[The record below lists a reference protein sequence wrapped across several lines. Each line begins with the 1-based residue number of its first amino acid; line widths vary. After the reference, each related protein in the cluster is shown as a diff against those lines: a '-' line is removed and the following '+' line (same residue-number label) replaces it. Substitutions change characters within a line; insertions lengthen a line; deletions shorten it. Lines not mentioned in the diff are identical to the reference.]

1 MRKLYIGLGL
11 LLAASAAT
19 ARGATEALP
28 YEITFNSTNYNTWTS
43 VDDGQNEITWKNLI
57 WMWNNN
63 SWWYSLTSAQKTP
76 ANDWVVSPTFAIAE
90 GTQYEVSYKVDR
102 YSGDNATLTLALIDG
117 LDSPMS
123 KQEIDVWNMSSDKGI
138 VKTVTFTA
146 SAGGD
151 LRIGLHMGMTYNGS
165 AQKIKFVSFSIKAL
179 SKASAPAAVADFT
192 ATPGALGAATA
203 MLTFTAPLKDAEG
216 NDLSGTVDVNLYRE
230 DEETPFHTVTGL
242 APGAAGSYT
251 DTEAYTGETWYLA
264 RAVTDG
270 GESVE
275 ARADAWIGEDEPL
288 AVTINSIT
296 TAGKPSIAWT
306 PAEGGVHGGYVNTS
320 GLTYVISRVA
330 DGQLTKAGE
339 TSERSFTDADLDDSR
354 QANVSYQVVAKS
366 GAGLGAAAQ
375 TEAVNV
381 GPQLALPFAE
391 SFADTAYSTTPWM
404 QQTVRN
410 AEGATREPS
419 WELLASKSM
428 EVDAT
433 DDNPEGVTVT
443 ISSQDTDRGMIAFKA
458 TGQWTN
464 YCESRLVMPSIDF
477 TGMLNPV
484 LTFYIFR
491 ESWSSLD
498 PATQNGR
505 NDDYITVA
513 ARSANGEFTAAE
525 GEFHRYG
532 KQNAWELCEVP
543 LYAFAGLDRVQVALV
558 GHGVGNTIYI
568 DNIRI
573 EERTAYDL
581 AITGFSA
588 PERIRVGEP
597 GGISA
602 VIKNNGGFTAN
613 EYSVELY
620 KNDVKVETA
629 PGNETAP
636 GKSTVVRF
644 EYSPSDNEEE
654 AEAVFSAK
662 IVYAPDQEAANN
674 VSETAGVAIT
684 APLLPAVNTLEG
696 GFAQD
701 KTHLTWQPASW
712 LPAET
717 LKESDGFET
726 YAPFSIDTFGD
737 FSSYDM
743 DNRITVPITGLT
755 YPNAGEKMACQ
766 IMTPAMTNIDPEE
779 LDLWTPHGGSSM
791 VVFPQATSA
800 TADIA
805 SNDWLVFPMLSGN
818 AQIIK
823 MWLRSV
829 NAENY
834 PEYILGYYATTS
846 DPTDADD
853 FLPCPD
859 SEASYAVPT
868 AWTLKDYS
876 VPAGAK
882 WFALRHISQS
892 GYMLM
897 LDDVSYE
904 RAVPAIEPD
913 GYNVYCNGVKANDEL
928 LTDCVFDHRPNVENS
943 VYTVK
948 AVYGDREST
957 ASNEVSV
964 NITGVDIVEAEEME
978 TEYFTL
984 QGIRVT
990 EPGCGVYIIRRGGE
1004 CRKVV
1009 IER

>member
-1 MRKLYIGLGL
+1 MRKFYIGLGL
-11 LLAASAAT
+11 LLATAALPASAAT
-19 ARGATEALP
+19 EPLP
-28 YEITFNSTNYNTWTS
+28 YEITFDSSNYSTWTS
-43 VDDGQNEITWKNLI
+43 VDDGQNDAAFKNLI

-76 ANDWVVSPTFAIAE
+76 ANDWVVSPAFAIAE
-90 GTQYEVSYKVDR
+90 GTQYEIQYKVDR
-102 YSGDNATLTLALIDG
+102 ETGDLTTLTLEMVEGDDALI
-117 LDSPMS
+117 S
-123 KQEIDVWNMSSDKGI
+123 KQVIDNWEVNADKGK
-138 VKTVTFTA
+138 VKTVTFT
-146 SAGGD
+146 SNSSGD
-151 LRIGLHMGMTYNGS
+151 LRFGLHMTMQYTGS
-165 AQKIKFVSFSIKAL
+165 AQKVKFKSFSIKAL
-179 SKASAPAAVADFT
+179 SKASAPAAVTNFT

-203 MLTFTAPLKDAEG
+203 TLKFNAPDKDAEG
-216 NDLSGTVDVNLYRE
+216 NDLAGTVNVNLYRE
-230 DEETPFHTVTGL
+230 DEETPFHTVSGL
-242 APGAAGSYT
+242 APGAEGSYT

-264 RAVTDG
+264 RAVGDG

-288 AVTINSIT
+288 AVTINGIT
-296 TAGKPSIAWT
+296 TSGKPQIAWT
-306 PAEGGVHGGYVNTS
+306 PAGGGVHGGYVNTA
-320 GLTYVISRVA
+320 GLSYVISRVV
-330 DGQLTKAGE
+330 DGQLAKAGE
-339 TSERSFTDADLDDSR
+339 TSETSFTDTDLDDSR

-381 GPQLALPFAE
+381 GPQLTLPFAE
-391 SFADTAYSTTPWM
+391 SFANTAYTTSPWM
-404 QQTVRN
+404 QQTVKN

-428 EVDAT
+428 EVDPT

-464 YCESRLVMPSIDF
+464 YCESRLVMPAIDF
-477 TGMLNPV
+477 SGMLNPV

-513 ARSANGEFTAAE
+513 ARSANGDFVDIE
-525 GEFHRYG
+525 GSFHRYG
-532 KQNAWELCEVP
+532 KQNSWELCEVP
-543 LYAFAGLDRVQVALV
+543 LYAFAGKDRVQVALV
-558 GHGVGNTIYI
+558 GHGVGNTTYI

-573 EERTAYDL
+573 EERTAYDM
-581 AITGFSA
+581 AVTGFSA
-588 PERIRVGEP
+588 PERVRVGESA
-597 GGISA
+597 GISA
-602 VIKNNGGFTAN
+602 VVKNNGGFTAK
-613 EYSVELY
+613 EYTADLY
-620 KNDVKVETA
+620 KDGGKVESVA
-629 PGNETAP
+629 GPEILP
-636 GKSTVVRF
+636 GKTTVIRF
-644 EYSPSDNEEE
+644 DYTPADGSEGE
-654 AEAVFSAK
+654 AEFMVK
-662 IVYAPDQEAANN
+662 IEYAADQELGNNSSEAVPVAVTAA
-674 VSETAGVAIT
+674 
-684 APLLPAVNTLEG
+684 LLPAVNDLDGAFST
-696 GFAQD
+696 D
-701 KTHLTWQPASW
+701 KTHLTWSKASW

-726 YAPFSIDTFGD
+726 YEPFAINTFGD
-737 FSSYDM
+737 FSSYDL

-779 LDLWTPHGGSSM
+779 LDLWVPHGGSSM

-800 TADIA
+800 TGDNA

-818 AQIIK
+818 AQTVK

-829 NAENY
+829 NSDSYAEY
-834 PEYILGYYATTS
+834 VLGYYATTAN
-846 DPTDADD
+846 PTDADD

-859 SEASYAVPT
+859 SEASYAVPST
-868 AWTLKDYS
+868 WTLKDYS

-904 RAVPAIEPD
+904 RAVPAIVPD
-913 GYNVYCNGVKANDEL
+913 GYNVYCNGEKVNDEL
-928 LTDCVFDHRPNVENS
+928 VTECVFDHKPEAENS
-943 VYTVK
+943 RYTVK

-957 ASNEVSV
+957 PSNEVLV
-964 NITGVDIVEAEEME
+964 NITGVGLAEDDPAAVV
-978 TEYFTL
+978 YYNL
-984 QGIRVT
+984 QGIRV
-990 EPGCGVYIIRRGGE
+990 ENPVSGVYIRRQGKE
-1004 CRKVV
+1004 CKKVV
-1009 IER
+1009 VE